1 MILVE
6 ISIFSNFPVLIEQRH
21 LTVVTFSQLSTRCLG
36 LQGTVLW
43 SGIVFLNLICGNAY
57 IIYN

>member
-36 LQGTVLW
+36 LQGTVW
-43 SGIVFLNLICGNAY
+43 YGMDNPGKPETRSNN
-57 IIYN
+57 